1 MATTNTLEEPMSTS
15 EASVSERSKAD
26 IDRAAQETAQRRVR
40 EVQRRLDLQRQL
52 ERMESVEI
60 DLGLG

>member
-1 MATTNTLEEPMSTS
+1 MSTS